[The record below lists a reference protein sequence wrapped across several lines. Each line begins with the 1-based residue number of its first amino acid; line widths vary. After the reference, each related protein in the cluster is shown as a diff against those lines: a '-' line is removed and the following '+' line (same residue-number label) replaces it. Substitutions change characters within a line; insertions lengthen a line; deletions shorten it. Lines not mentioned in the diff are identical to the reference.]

1 VFITLI
7 GEAMDYE
14 EFKRQL
20 GKAGLSG
27 REFADLL
34 QLNRNSISNLAG
46 KEKVPDHLAIIA
58 SLMGEMA
65 EHKIDFRI
73 VIERIDLKK
82 NEPRGK
88 NFNSN

>member
-1 VFITLI
+1 
-7 GEAMDYE
+7 MDYE

-20 GKAGLSG
+20 SKAGLSG
-27 REFADLL
+27 KDFAELL
-34 QLNRNSISNLAG
+34 QLNKNSISNLAG

-65 EHKIDFRI
+65 EHKIDFRS

>member
-1 VFITLI
+1 MFYEFN
-7 GEAMDYE
+7 GEFMDYE

-34 QLNRNSISNLAG
+34 KLNRNSISNLAQ

-65 EHKIDFRI
+65 EHKIDFRS
-73 VIERIDLKK
+73 VIERVDLKK

-88 NFNSN
+88 NINSN